1 KNQKLMKTHSL
12 LLGCL
17 ILFLVSC
24 SPKDKIIEVY
34 TCGVRGD
41 TTSSVLSYE
50 GVYWKSLT
58 LNTIAT
64 PTPPDKKFGAID
76 LTMEGS
82 DMYILGSLNLFTDNA
97 QKTVYWKNGVIN
109 YLDRGASHSAATD
122 LHVEHGNIYVLVNDN
137 LANLINMGYYKNGT
151 YVAVSATQGVGK
163 YGSQIFVFKDTVRI
177 AGYQYTGNFEN
188 TRPRLWVDGDEIILS
203 TPAIRDGQA
212 TAVFVSEDGTTHVS
226 GAITPDAALLISTPV
241 YWRNGVYTAL
251 PLSSGYEA
259 GFASSIFVED
269 GNVYIGGVQ
278 YDSGY
283 NAVLTYWKN
292 GVPYIID
299 NGVAGYSTVSKIAAL
314 NGNVYCIGFRDIRYS
329 AALWVNGS
337 RVDLGSSGYQTYV
350 YGLFVKYKD

>member
-1 KNQKLMKTHSL
+1 
-12 LLGCL
+12 
-17 ILFLVSC
+17 
-24 SPKDKIIEVY
+24 
-34 TCGVRGD
+34 
-41 TTSSVLSYE
+41 
-50 GVYWKSLT
+50 
-58 LNTIAT
+58 
-64 PTPPDKKFGAID
+64 
-76 LTMEGS
+76 
-82 DMYILGSLNLFTDNA
+82 
-97 QKTVYWKNGVIN
+97 
-109 YLDRGASHSAATD
+109 
-122 LHVEHGNIYVLVNDN
+122 
-137 LANLINMGYYKNGT
+137 MGYYKNGT

>member
-1 KNQKLMKTHSL
+1 MKAQSI

-17 ILFLVSC
+17 ITILTSC
-24 SPKDKIIEVY
+24 TPDGRIIEIY
-34 TCGVRGD
+34 TCGVRAD
-41 TTSSVLSYE
+41 TTSSVSSYE

-64 PTPPDKKFGAID
+64 PTPPDKKFGVID
-76 LTMEGS
+76 ITMEGT
-82 DMYILGSLNLFTDNA
+82 DMYILGSINLFTDNA

-122 LHVEHGNIYVLVNDN
+122 LHVEHGNTFVLVNDN

-151 YVAVSATQGVGK
+151 YVSVSATQGVGK
-163 YGSQIFVFKDTVRI
+163 YGSQIFVFNDTVRI
-177 AGYQYTGNFEN
+177 AGYQYTGNYEN
-188 TRPRLWVDGDEIILS
+188 TRPRLWKDGTEIILS

-212 TAVFVSEDGTTHVS
+212 TAVFVSEDGTTHVT
-226 GAITPDAALLISTPV
+226 GGVFLDAPLILSTPV

-251 PLSSGYEA
+251 PLSSGYVA
-259 GFASSIFVED
+259 GFANCIFVED
-269 GNVYIGGVQ
+269 GDVYIGGMQ
-278 YDSGY
+278 YDSGF

-292 GVPYIID
+292 GTPVIID
-299 NGVAGYSTVSKIAAL
+299 RGVYGYSTVSKIAAL

-337 RVDLGSSGYQTYV
+337 RINLGRRGYLTYV
-350 YGLFVKYKD
+350 SGLFVKYKD

>member
-1 KNQKLMKTHSL
+1 MKTHTL

-17 ILFLVSC
+17 IVFLVSC
-24 SPKDKIIEVY
+24 SPKDKIIEIY

-64 PTPPDKKFGAID
+64 PTPPDKKFAAID
-76 LTMEGS
+76 ITMEGT
-82 DMYILGSLNLFTDNA
+82 DMYILGTLNFFTEDA

-109 YLDRGASHSAATD
+109 YLDRGASNSIATD
-122 LHVEHGNIYVLVNDN
+122 IHVEHGNTYVLVNDN
-137 LANLINMGYYKNGT
+137 LANLLNMGYYKNGT
-151 YVAVSATQGVGK
+151 YISVSSTQLIGK

-177 AGYQYTGNFEN
+177 AGYEYTGNLEN
-188 TRPRLWVDGDEIILS
+188 PKPRLWIDGDEIILS

-212 TAVFVSEDGTTHVS
+212 TAVFVSEDGTTHVT
-226 GAITPDAALLISTPV
+226 GAITPDGPYLLTTPV
-241 YWRNGVYTAL
+241 YWRNGVYSAL
-251 PLSSGYEA
+251 PLSSGYVS
-259 GFASSIFVED
+259 GFANCIFVED

-278 YDSGY
+278 YDGVF

-292 GVPYIID
+292 GTPYIID
-299 NGVAGYSTVSKIAAL
+299 DGVAGYSTVSKIAAL
-314 NGNVYCIGFRDIRYS
+314 NDNVYCIGFRDIRYS
-329 AALWVNGS
+329 AALWINSS